1 MNYAEKLKDSRGRAA
16 EGLLATK
23 IIDLMDKLRL
33 GDTENAARRWIW
45 ELLQN
50 AKDVAYDNE
59 PVSVVIEFNCIL
71 ENPTLVFKHNGQ
83 PFTSD
88 NITSLIHQVSS
99 KKRKVDLTIKKRPT
113 GKFGTGFLSTHLLS
127 EMVDVYGVVKEP
139 ELPFKEFV
147 ITLDRTA
154 TEPDE
159 VLESVTRSLNAVNHL
174 LNSENEYSSFNP
186 TDQNT
191 KFIYHLL
198 DKKVLVAQAGIDDL
212 HVSLPY
218 TLAFTTEI
226 AQVAVNHE
234 GMMYKVSQRRKLSNE
249 IEEICI
255 IEDKGKSQDSILR
268 RIIVISSEKASIAL
282 EIYNEEGNIKI
293 MPFSDTIPR
302 LFCDFPL
309 VGSHD
314 FPFPVII
321 NCPDFNINE
330 PRNGVWLTNK
340 DDIRV
345 KENEQIMD
353 EAVLLFGKL
362 LNYAAKNNW
371 MNLYEICKTGTST
384 QSEWLSKLWFDDII
398 LKALRNYIV
407 YTPIIT
413 IGADKKAILDD
424 IGDPIIHFPQG
435 LNNDIRENIWKLSQ
449 QIYLLPPFEEVHEW
463 AKVIWKTRLL
473 ITLSVLAKEVERT
486 IDLNGL
492 RVLLKHQ
499 VEPVIWLN
507 DFYKTMNLDIVFE
520 DEVIA
525 DKFAIIPNQSGTFL
539 LRNDLK
545 VDKEQLIQEEIKD
558 VLNILG
564 KNIRN
569 QLLLSTA
576 HTSTRVKYTPSTE
589 QNYIDEMN
597 LLLTGNSI
605 APEQKDLACDFLIK
619 LFPKDDQE
627 NIRRNKIYN
636 FSKVIYAETVLEKKL
651 ISHNADIWKEADKIQ
666 IKTLVKTIANA
677 KNLGQFSELYFSN
690 DFQKALVFLNEFVDF
705 LVANEMDGQL
715 NVSSKPLLPNQHG
728 IFKIK
733 DAIHLDDGE
742 IPDQLKIVA
751 EIINYDI
758 KDLLLDKAIYLY
770 LPDARTITSDIVAT
784 EISSR
789 IKPSVLVHPRSENT
803 KEACKLLLHYFIQ
816 YPEQAKVLFTDLY
829 KNKHKLYDD
838 EEIANNMKQAEDVKQ
853 MMEELN
859 ISSLDELRTLLSIN
873 YKSEDV
879 PVDDL
884 IEITTEILASWGVT
898 NREEYNALIGS
909 DVKGHNF
916 RHYSIPTTMMFD
928 RAQELIE
935 RAKVN
940 IMNHLDQSDQY
951 NTDYMELIAP
961 TVLAGILKGG
971 INIHVV
977 FRPGDKGEV
986 LFYYPSE
993 KAALDLDNAEL
1004 WVDDGC
1010 NDPFHLTLGRILQTT
1025 GINRIPI
1032 YGIN

>member
-1 MNYAEKLKDSRGRAA
+1 MNYADKLKDSRGRAA

-50 AKDVAYDNE
+50 AKDVAYDDK
-59 PVSVVIEFNCIL
+59 PVSVVVEFNCLL

-83 PFTSD
+83 PFSSD

-99 KKRKVDLTIKKRPT
+99 KKRKVEPTVKRRPT

-127 EMVDVYGVVKEP
+127 EMVDVHGIVKEQG
-139 ELPFKEFV
+139 LPYKEFV
-147 ITLDRTA
+147 ITLDRSA
-154 TEPDE
+154 TESHE
-159 VLESVTRSLNAVNHL
+159 VLESVTKSLEAVNQL
-174 LNSENEYSSFNP
+174 LNSEKEYSAFNP
-186 TDQNT
+186 ADHNT

-198 DKKVLVAQAGIDDL
+198 NKKVSVAQAGIDDL

-226 AQVAVNHE
+226 AQVAVDHE
-234 GMMYKVSQRRKLSNE
+234 GMMYEVSQRQKLNDD

-255 IEDKGKSQDSILR
+255 IEDNGKDIDNVLR
-268 RIIVISSEKASIAL
+268 RIVVLSGEKAAIAL
-282 EIYNEEGNIKI
+282 EIYHEEGNIRIK
-293 MPFSDTIPR
+293 PFSDTIPR

-321 NCPDFNINE
+321 NCSDFNINE

-340 DDIRV
+340 DDKRV

-362 LNYAAKNNW
+362 LNYAAKNKW

-384 QSEWLSKLWFDDII
+384 QSEWLSKVWFDDTI
-398 LKALRNYIV
+398 LKALRNYII

-413 IGADKKAILDD
+413 IGTDKKAILDD
-424 IGDPIIHFPQG
+424 FGDPIIHFPQG
-435 LNNDIRENIWKLSQ
+435 ANNEIRENIWKLSQ
-449 QIYLLPPFEEVHEW
+449 QIYLLPPFEEVQEW

-473 ITLSVLAKEVERT
+473 ITLPVLAKEVEKT

-492 RVLLKHQ
+492 HVLLKHQ
-499 VEPVIWLN
+499 VEPVKWLN

-525 DKFAIIPNQSGTFL
+525 GKFAVIANQSGTFL

-545 VDKEQLIQEEIKD
+545 VDEEHSIQEEIKD

-564 KNIRN
+564 RNIRD
-569 QLLLSTA
+569 QLLFTTA
-576 HTSTRVKYTPSTE
+576 YTGTRVKYISSTE

-605 APEQKDLACDFLIK
+605 TLEQKYSACDFLIA
-619 LFPKDDQE
+619 LFPTDDQE
-627 NIRRNKIYN
+627 NIRRNKIYY
-636 FSKVIYAETVLEKKL
+636 FSKVIYEETVSEKKL
-651 ISHNADIWKEADKIQ
+651 IKHNADIWKEADKIQ
-666 IKTLVKTIANA
+666 IKAIATTIADA
-677 KNLGQFSELYFSN
+677 KNLEHFSELYFSN
-690 DFQKALVFLNEFVDF
+690 DLKKALSFLNEFVEF

-715 NVSSKPLLPNQHG
+715 NVSNKPLLPNQHG

-742 IPDQLKIVA
+742 IPEQLKIVA
-751 EIINYDI
+751 EIIGYDI

-770 LPDARTITSDIVAT
+770 LPEARTITADIVAT

-789 IKPSVLVHPRSENT
+789 IKPAALIHPRPENT
-803 KEACKLLLHYFIQ
+803 KEACKLLLLYFIQ
-816 YPEQAKVLFTDLY
+816 YPEQSKAMFTDLY
-829 KNKHKLYDD
+829 NHKHKLYDD

-853 MMEELN
+853 IMEELN
-859 ISSLDELRTLLSIN
+859 ISSLDQLRGLLSRN
-873 YKSEDV
+873 FKTEDMPAQDV
-879 PVDDL
+879 

-898 NREEYNALIGS
+898 TREEYDALIGS

-928 RAQELIE
+928 HAQELIE

-940 IMNHLDQSDQY
+940 IMKYLAQSDQY
-951 NTDYMELIAP
+951 DTKYMELIAP
-961 TVLAGILKGG
+961 TVLAGIVKGG

-1004 WVDDGC
+1004 WVDDGL